1 MEVVHQRCAGL
12 DVHKK
17 TVVACVITPEGRE
30 TKTFGTM
37 TADLLALADWLC
49 AKGCTHVAMESTGVY
64 WKPIY
69 NLLEDS
75 GLQPLVVNAQHIK
88 QVPGRKTD
96 VKDAEWIADLLRHGL
111 VRGSYIP
118 DRWQRELREMV
129 HYRKALIQERARE
142 VNRVQKVLEGAN
154 IKLAA
159 VVTDVMG
166 KSGRAMLEAM
176 VHGTEAPQVLAAMA
190 KGKLQSK
197 RDQLEQALRGVLGP
211 HQRQM
216 LASQLRH
223 IDFLDQEIEQL
234 DREITERLRPFEA
247 ILRRLDTIPGVGR
260 RVAEEILVMIG
271 VDMSRFLTAAHLA
284 SWAKLCPG
292 NDESAGKRGSGRTG
306 KGNPWL
312 RTALLEAARAAAR
325 ARDTYLAAQYHRIA
339 ARRGA
344 KRAAVAV
351 AHTILVI
358 AYHIVKD
365 GTTYQEL
372 GAHYFDKRAKETI
385 ARQAV
390 KRLEQIGY
398 RVIIEAAA

>member
-398 RVIIEAAA
+398 RVTIEAAA